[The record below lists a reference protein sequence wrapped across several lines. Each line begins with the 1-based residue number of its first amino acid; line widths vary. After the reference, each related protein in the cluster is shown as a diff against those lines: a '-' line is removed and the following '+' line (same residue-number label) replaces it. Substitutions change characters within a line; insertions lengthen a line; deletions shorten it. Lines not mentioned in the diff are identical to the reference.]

1 MRTYSVKQQQGSAL
15 VWLVSLTMIV
25 GMLALVV
32 ESSFAYMQKRELQS
46 AANFLATVA
55 VNDVQTCSFQN
66 PSESFDF
73 AEARAAFTSKYGS
86 KGFEIT
92 DIKWA
97 EASVSE
103 PSSGEVRHHIVAGAE
118 SAAHANAVA
127 VKVKKEWKG
136 LLSVFNSEFTLIAS
150 AVAKK
155 EAYST
160 FYTESGLLSLNTG
173 NSPLLGLVLGG
184 ILGQNLSLSGINFSE
199 INNLVVDVGDLL
211 TNIGGS
217 SVKTLGIGALL
228 EQEFTAKAIG
238 EALSAVSTITAPI
251 GDGLDALVGEIIAAP
266 NMKHKV
272 KLGEVL
278 RVVGSDEVPTGVKVP
293 LFSLL
298 GSTVMSVGKQ
308 LQVIELCIDPDS
320 QALCGSDTQGPVK
333 VRLKVSIDES
343 PTVLISSAKKDEF
356 GDWPKAE
363 SADISVEAL
372 IDLDIPFLA
381 KVSIPLSI
389 EGGQADAE
397 LRRAECA
404 RGSNNSVRF
413 GYEVTKTTAKIAT
426 KYENYDEIMVRILG
440 TSNDKFCERMDRNS
454 CEAIGSDAEFRSR
467 SVQWIDCCMP
477 KLFGNGENC
486 WPEIDTALA
495 CPLGNKRYR
504 NTVGECCL
512 PNVRPNS
519 CEGSSSVL
527 CLGIKLGDTNIY
539 DNISTE
545 SVNTDLIQLLT
556 SQQESHISEVDIGNA
571 QALRNSLLPLIDS
584 LKVSVDVLG
593 LPLGKLLDIIIWPIK
608 EAIKGLLDVVITGV
622 LSPLL
627 SFLGISLGEATVN
640 TYAANQAPIVLIEN
654 CFVGDNQCN
663 Y

>member
-1 MRTYSVKQQQGSAL
+1 MTIQYKQQKGSAL

-25 GMLALVV
+25 MILALVV
-32 ESSFAYMQKRELQS
+32 EISFAYMQKRELQS
-46 AANFLATVA
+46 AANFLATHA
-55 VNDVQTCSFQN
+55 VNDVQTCSFEN
-66 PSESFDF
+66 HPDDFDF
-73 AEARAAFTSKYGS
+73 GNAKAEFISKYGS
-86 KGFEIT
+86 KGFVIE
-92 DIKWA
+92 DMQWA
-97 EASVSE
+97 IASLSE
-103 PSSGEVRHHIVAGAE
+103 PQDGVVRHVIAGTDG
-118 SAAHANAVA
+118 SASHANAVA
-127 VKVKKEWKG
+127 VKVKKDWSG
-136 LLSVFNSEFTLIAS
+136 LLSVFKSEFALQAT

-184 ILGQNLSLSGINFSE
+184 ILGKNLSLNGVNFSE

-217 SVKTLGIGALL
+217 SVKTLGVGALL
-228 EQEFTAKAIG
+228 EQEFTAKAIA
-238 EALSAVSTITAPI
+238 EALDAVSTITAPI
-251 GDGLDALVGEIIAAP
+251 GDGLDALVGEIIAGP
-266 NMKHKV
+266 NMENKI

-298 GSTVMSVGKQ
+298 GSTVMSVGKK
-308 LQVIELCIDPDS
+308 LSVIELCIDPDS

-333 VRLKVSIDES
+333 VRLKISIDES
-343 PTVLISSAKKDEF
+343 PTVLIAAAKKDEF

-404 RGSNNSVRF
+404 KGSNNSVRF
-413 GYEVTKTTAKIAT
+413 GYEVAKTTAKIAT
-426 KYENYDEIMVRILG
+426 KYENYDEIMVRVLG
-440 TSNDKFCERMDRNS
+440 TSSDKLCERMDRNS
-454 CEAIGSDAEFRSR
+454 CEAIDSDAEFRSS
-467 SVQWIDCCMP
+467 SVQWVDCCVP
-477 KLFGNGENC
+477 KLFGSGENC

-495 CPLGNKRYR
+495 CPFGNKRYR

-512 PNVRPNS
+512 PNARPNS
-519 CEGSSSVL
+519 CEGSNSAL
-527 CLGIKLGDTNIY
+527 CLGVKLGDTNIY
-539 DNISTE
+539 DSISTE
-545 SVNTDLIQLLT
+545 SVNTDLMQLLT
-556 SQQESHISEVDIGNA
+556 SQQEPYISEVDIGNA

-593 LPLGKLLDIIIWPIK
+593 LPLGKLLDVIIWPVK
-608 EAIKGLLDVVITGV
+608 EAVKGLLDVVITGV

-640 TYAANQAPIVLIEN
+640 TYAASQAPIVLIES
-654 CFVGDNQCN
+654 CFVGDNQCK